1 MAYMNTHSNLDFSTL
16 LASSVH
22 DMKNSVTMLLLNV
35 QDLLAQTS
43 SETEPQKAQLS
54 KLEYEA
60 TRINNDLIQL
70 LTLYRLD
77 EKSLAANIDECPV
90 IELIAEQLVR
100 NESLLAYKNIVINL
114 NCDESLH
121 WYLDAELIGSVL
133 NNLLVNAARYARSII
148 NISVEDEGAYL
159 HISIEDD
166 GDGFPAQMLD
176 KDPDNQ
182 HQHNRLVSSTQ
193 LGLLFAQRILD
204 LHYSSGNRGYLS
216 LSNGG
221 IESGAKVELFIP

>member
-1 MAYMNTHSNLDFSTL
+1 MNTNSNLGFSTL

-35 QDLLAQTS
+35 QDLLAELS
-43 SETEPQKAQLS
+43 PETETQKKQLS

-70 LTLYRLD
+70 LTLYKLD
-77 EKSLAANIDECPV
+77 EKTLSADIDEFSV

-114 NCDESLH
+114 DCDENLH

-133 NNLLVNAARYARSII
+133 NNLLVNAARYAKSRI
-148 NISVEDEGAYL
+148 NIVVTQADAYL
-159 HISIEDD
+159 QISIEDD
-166 GDGFPAQMLD
+166 GDGFPAQMLA
-176 KDPDNQ
+176 KDQTNEYIS
-182 HQHNRLVSSTQ
+182 NRLISSTQ
-193 LGLLFAQRILD
+193 LGLLFAERILA
-204 LHYSSGNRGYLS
+204 LHSSGKNKGYLS

-221 IESGAKVELFIP
+221 IQAGAKVELFIP

>member
-1 MAYMNTHSNLDFSTL
+1 MANMNTNSNLDFSTL

-35 QDLLAQTS
+35 QDLLAQSS
-43 SETEPQKAQLS
+43 SESEPQKAQLS

-60 TRINNDLIQL
+60 ARINNDLIQL

-77 EKSLAANIDECPV
+77 EKTLAANIDEFPV

-133 NNLLVNAARYARSII
+133 NNLLVNASRYAKSKI

-176 KDPDNQ
+176 KNPDN
-182 HQHNRLVSSTQ
+182 HNNNRLISSTQ

-221 IESGAKVELFIP
+221 IDSGAKVELFIP